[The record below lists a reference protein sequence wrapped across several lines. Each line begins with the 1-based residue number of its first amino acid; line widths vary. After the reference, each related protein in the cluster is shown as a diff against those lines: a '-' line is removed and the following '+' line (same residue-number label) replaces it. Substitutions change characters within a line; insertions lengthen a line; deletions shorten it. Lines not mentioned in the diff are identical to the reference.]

1 MISTPPPRYRGE
13 QTEFRPGDI
22 IEINRLTGYVG
33 FIRGEDRLQMN
44 AQPLDKGGLRDS
56 LECANGFTVLQAV
69 NMAKLIGIAAC
80 LEIKSAGEDGM
91 TSRFMLLEPAR
102 PSRRGDTPM

>member
-13 QTEFRPGDI
+13 KTQFKPGDI
-22 IEINRLTGYVG
+22 IEINRLTGCVG

-44 AQPLDKGGLRDS
+44 AQPLDKGSLRDS
-56 LECANGFTVLQAV
+56 LECSHGFTVPQAV
-69 NMAKLIGIAAC
+69 NMAKLIGIATR

-91 TSRFMLLEPAR
+91 TSRFVLLEPAR
-102 PSRRGDTPM
+102 SSRPDDTPM